1 LADRLGLNR
10 KVTSMKTVV
19 MAVALF
25 ALAAPS
31 ASAQLQVKEVAPKA
45 APGTS
50 APKAETSGG
59 EAKTPEPHI
68 YKLGDHLSEAY
79 GDYELVDNWQ
89 NYRLERPPEGH
100 HWVRYGD
107 NYLLVT
113 VTDGL
118 IKRIVHAS

>member
-1 LADRLGLNR
+1 
-10 KVTSMKTVV
+10 MKTVI

-25 ALAAPS
+25 ALAVPS
-31 ASAQLQVKEVAPKA
+31 ASAQLQIKEGAPVA
-45 APGTS
+45 APST
-50 APKAETSGG
+50 PKGETGG
-59 EAKTPEPHI
+59 GQPRNPEPHI

-89 NYRLERPPEGH
+89 NYRLERPPQGH

-107 NYLLVT
+107 NYMLVT